1 MLQHIGSLGV
11 THRCR
16 GLCARVGSARPGIIV
31 LASLLALACVLIDR
45 ASVNCSAR
53 IAVSCVGHDPDFM
66 LKSPWGASK
75 SFTRVVFQ
83 LGGEGDSRVDGVS
96 ACTLD

>member
-53 IAVSCVGHDPDFM
+53 IARYRALVMIPISCSNPRGARRNH
-66 LKSPWGASK
+66 SPVWCSSWAA
-75 SFTRVVFQ
+75 RVTAG
-83 LGGEGDSRVDGVS
+83 LME
-96 ACTLD
+96 